1 MEHQTHYIKIRQL
14 FRMSKKLIVK
24 DEKTPVYLAEYAMIN
39 IYNCD
44 LRDEFLLIAR
54 QIFSLILK

>member
-1 MEHQTHYIKIRQL
+1 
-14 FRMSKKLIVK
+14 MSQKLIVK

-54 QIFSLILK
+54 QIFFINFKITYII

>member
-1 MEHQTHYIKIRQL
+1 
-14 FRMSKKLIVK
+14 MSKKLIVK
-24 DEKTPVYLAEYAMIN
+24 DEKTPVYLAEYAMTN

>member
-1 MEHQTHYIKIRQL
+1 
-14 FRMSKKLIVK
+14 MSQKVIVK